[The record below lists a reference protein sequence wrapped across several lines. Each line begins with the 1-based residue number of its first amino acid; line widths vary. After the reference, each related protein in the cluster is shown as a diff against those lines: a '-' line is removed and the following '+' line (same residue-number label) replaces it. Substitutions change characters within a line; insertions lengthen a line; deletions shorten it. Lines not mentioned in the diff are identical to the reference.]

1 MKTVSSVLAVLFF
14 LCAFT
19 PPSAAPRKVKFVKVS
34 AGEFFACAVLTG
46 PRSASSLYCWGDGRS
61 AIFPSGRAS
70 ATPRA
75 IRLPPAIA
83 RTPIVSLATGATPF
97 ACFVIST
104 GQVYCWGEN
113 DYGELGD
120 ASETPRTTPVQ
131 IRLSEPAVDVTAGE
145 NMACALARS
154 GAAYCWGNNA
164 EGQLGAGDLARQGG
178 PVRVQTRRRFTSLSA
193 GAGGGVCGL
202 TQGAAVICWGIPLGG
217 SGTEDATVEDAR
229 PSPPATLPA
238 EQYRALS
245 VGNGFACVRNA
256 RGGVRCWGDANAGQ
270 LGAEVFG
277 SASSLQ
283 VELPNGEQSVRVSA
297 GFQSACALT
306 TSQRVACWGRNDVG
320 ELGRMSEDAGD
331 RAPGLV
337 VGDGRYL
344 DVSMGGSSAC
354 AITVARALECWGSFR
369 RGSPELESA
378 LRRRSRPG
386 LVAFP

>member
-1 MKTVSSVLAVLFF
+1 MKTPVLAALLFPF
-14 LCAFT
+14 AFT
-19 PPSAAPRKVKFVKVS
+19 PPSAAPRPVKFVKVS
-34 AGEFFACAVLTG
+34 TGEFFACAVLSG
-46 PRSASSLYCWGDGRS
+46 AQSASPLYCWGDGRS
-61 AIFPSGRAS
+61 AISASGRAS

-83 RTPIVSLATGATPF
+83 RTPIVSLAVGATPF
-97 ACFVIST
+97 ACFAIST

-120 ASETPRTTPVQ
+120 ASETPRATPIQV
-131 IRLSEPAVDVTAGE
+131 RLPEAAVAVTAGE

-164 EGQLGAGDLARQGG
+164 EGQLGAGDLAKHGG
-178 PVRVQTRRRFTSLSA
+178 PVRVQTHTRFTSLSA

-202 TQGAAVICWGIPLGG
+202 TQDAAVLCWGIPLGG
-217 SGTEDATVEDAR
+217 SETGDATVEDAM

-238 EQYRALS
+238 ERYRALS

-256 RGGVRCWGDANAGQ
+256 RGDVRCWGDANAGQ

-277 SASSLQ
+277 PASSLQ
-283 VELPNGEQSVRVSA
+283 VQLPNGEQSILVSA

-306 TSQRVACWGRNDVG
+306 TSQRVACWGRNDAG
-320 ELGRMSEDAGD
+320 ELGRMSEAASD
-331 RAPGLV
+331 RAPGFVL
-337 VGDGRYL
+337 GDGRYL
-344 DVSMGGSSAC
+344 DVSTGGSVAC
-354 AITVARALECWGSFR
+354 AITVARSVECWGSFR
-369 RGSPELESA
+369 RGSKEMESA
-378 LRRRSRPG
+378 ARRRSRPA